1 MKTHTNQNQNLDLK
15 DPPYVRLIY
24 EMVRLIETASA
35 PIFNVDGDGNI
46 SGWNDKMG
54 ELTGLPLLEV
64 VGVPLVATGIL
75 VAGTIG
81 VAQLDLFFFVCGIK
95 YEW

>member
-15 DPPYVRLIY
+15 DPTYVRLIY
-24 EMVRLIETASA
+24 EIVRLIETASA
-35 PIFNVDGDGNI
+35 TIYDVDGDGNI

-54 ELTGLPLLEV
+54 ELTGLPLLEA

-75 VAGTIG
+75 VAGTVG
-81 VAQLDLFFFVCGIK
+81 VAQLDQGIFFFIFG
-95 YEW
+95 

>member
-35 PIFNVDGDGNI
+35 PIFDVDGDGNI

-54 ELTGLPLLEV
+54 ELTGLPLLEA

-75 VAGTIG
+75 VAGTVG
-81 VAQLDLFFFVCGIK
+81 FLLG
-95 YEW
+95 